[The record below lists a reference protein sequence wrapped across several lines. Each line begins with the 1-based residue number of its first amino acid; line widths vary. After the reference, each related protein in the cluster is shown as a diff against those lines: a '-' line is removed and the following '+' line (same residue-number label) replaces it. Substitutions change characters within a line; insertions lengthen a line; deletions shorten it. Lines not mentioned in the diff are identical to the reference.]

1 MGGGSG
7 AEAKLIE
14 SQVNSRIYTIR
25 FDDKEREESRM
36 TFRFLVRKT
45 G

>member
-1 MGGGSG
+1 MIISLDLGGGSG
-7 AEAKLIE
+7 AEAK

-25 FDDKEREESRM
+25 SGDKEREESRM
-36 TFRFLVRKT
+36 TFRFL